1 MSQITINTINGTP
14 PYTIYVCSSFL
25 LNCTFVTSGL
35 TSLPFT
41 FTTPSAFTYSPSV
54 AVKLVDSQNCEYIQY
69 YDCITP
75 TPTKTPT
82 LTPTITSSIT
92 PTPQITP
99 SNTQTPATATPTPS
113 PTVTPSITPTLTVTP
128 SITAEPGIVGLLF
141 IEPKSGSTSIGNY
154 MNSKSALF
162 FGFSNAFA
170 PSLNQVDFDYEMN
183 SYLDFSGWAS
193 GEFPPVIYTFFADY
207 DYASFYSN
215 YNFSPINLSANTI
228 SGDAWY
234 TFIIPTGFTNGQYQ
248 KTVSFS
254 TDGGITQ
261 TTLLMN
267 PTIYSNYFN
276 YTGYSYNRTTYRV
289 YTTFPSP
296 EFLLSN
302 DTSLFFSG
310 STIGL

>member
-14 PYTIYVCSSFL
+14 PYTIYVCSNFL

-41 FTTPSAFTYSPSV
+41 FNTPSAFTYSPSV
-54 AVKLVDSQNCEYIQY
+54 AVKLTDSQNCEYIQY
-69 YDCITP
+69 YDCLTP
-75 TPTKTPT
+75 TPTKSLTP
-82 LTPTITSSIT
+82 TPTITSSIT

-113 PTVTPSITPTLTVTP
+113 PTLTPSVTPSFTPTPSTTP
-128 SITAEPGIVGLLF
+128 QPLPKALLF
-141 IEPKSGSTSIGNY
+141 IEPITGSSIVGGY
-154 MNSKSALF
+154 MSSKSALF
-162 FGFSNAFA
+162 FGFSNATA
-170 PSLNQVDFDYEMN
+170 PSNNQIDFDYEMN
-183 SYLDFSGWAS
+183 LYMDFSGWTS
-193 GEFPPVIYTFFADY
+193 GEFPAVINTNFVDIFA
-207 DYASFYSN
+207 ATVTN

-248 KTVSFS
+248 KSIYLS
-254 TDGGITQ
+254 YDGGISQ
-261 TTLLMN
+261 TTVLTN
-267 PTIYSNYFN
+267 PTIYSNYFE
-276 YTGYSYNRTTYRV
+276 YTGYSYYRTAYRV

-302 DTSLFFSG
+302 STNLIFSG
-310 STIGL
+310 STIGT

>member
-14 PYTIYVCSSFL
+14 PYTIYVCSTFL

-41 FTTPSAFTYSPSV
+41 FSTPSAFTYSPSV
-54 AVKLVDSQNCEYIQY
+54 TIKVIDSQNCEYVQY
-69 YDCITP
+69 YNCATP
-75 TPTKTPT
+75 TPTRTPFPTPT
-82 LTPTITSSIT
+82 PTSSIT
-92 PTPQITP
+92 PTPNITP

-128 SITAEPGIVGLLF
+128 STTPQPLPYGLLF
-141 IEPKSGSTSIGNY
+141 IEPITGSYSIGNY
-154 MNSKSALF
+154 MDSKSALF
-162 FGFSNAFA
+162 FGFSNAAA
-170 PSLNQVDFDYEMN
+170 PSSNQLDFDYEIN
-183 SYLDFSGWAS
+183 SYMDFSGWTS
-193 GEFPPVIYTFFADY
+193 GEFPVVLTTNFVDIFNSPVT
-207 DYASFYSN
+207 
-215 YNFSPINLSANTI
+215 NFNFLPINLSANTI

-248 KTVSFS
+248 KSVSFS

-302 DTSLFFSG
+302 DTDLFFSG
-310 STIGL
+310 STIGT